1 MSLESK
7 KDQVKGK
14 INEEVGKATGDDKKE
29 LKGKAEGL
37 LGKAKDKLEDLGD
50 KVAKKINND
59 D

>member
-14 INEEVGKATGDDKKE
+14 VNEEVGKATGDDKKE
-29 LKGKAEGL
+29 LKGKAEGI
-37 LGKAKDKLEDLGD
+37 LGKAKDKIDDLTD
-50 KVAKKINND
+50 KVAKKLNSD